1 MLTVSRIAFSSTS
14 SCRRPAV
21 SHLAHTQ
28 VGELST
34 RTARSEA
41 RAGDAEINASEA
53 RAFAGGVESRLNELR
68 LETTQAAR
76 ELWAYVD
83 DWKIWKTAQ
92 EQVSRPFSPSP
103 SCPSPSDSTC
113 TWGETVADELVG
125 VQGLSEL
132 SNSLA
137 PRFRTTDSRLDAQAA
152 QHELAARRTDAIA
165 AVADGL
171 RVEIAALK
179 TSLEDSLALLA
190 QAERRHQAQYQA
202 ASNGISKESAD
213 RLLGEAALRERIK
226 ATEASLVVQE
236 GKLKL
241 ALAELERVHR
251 QLEPLHTA
259 VSGTCDAVRSL
270 KVGLCIA
277 MWATARVVCA
287 VLRPSAAARG
297 QQPVTF
303 GAFRTGAS

>member
-1 MLTVSRIAFSSTS
+1 MENGAGAGLVS
-14 SCRRPAV
+14 
-21 SHLAHTQ
+21 
-28 VGELST
+28 
-34 RTARSEA
+34 
-41 RAGDAEINASEA
+41 
-53 RAFAGGVESRLNELR
+53 LN
-68 LETTQAAR
+68 
-76 ELWAYVD
+76 
-83 DWKIWKTAQ
+83 
-92 EQVSRPFSPSP
+92 PFGPSP
-103 SCPSPSDSTC
+103 SCPSQSGSTC
-113 TWGETVADELVG
+113 TWAETVADDLVG

-190 QAERRHQAQYQA
+190 QAERRHQAQYLA

-259 VSGTCDAVRSL
+259 VSGTCDAVKSL

>member
-1 MLTVSRIAFSSTS
+1 MENMENGAGAGLVS
-14 SCRRPAV
+14 
-21 SHLAHTQ
+21 
-28 VGELST
+28 
-34 RTARSEA
+34 
-41 RAGDAEINASEA
+41 
-53 RAFAGGVESRLNELR
+53 LN
-68 LETTQAAR
+68 
-76 ELWAYVD
+76 
-83 DWKIWKTAQ
+83 
-92 EQVSRPFSPSP
+92 PFGPSP
-103 SCPSPSDSTC
+103 SCPCQSGSTC
-113 TWGETVADELVG
+113 TWAETVADDLVG

-137 PRFRTTDSRLDAQAA
+137 PRFRTTDSRLDAHAA
-152 QHELAARRTDAIA
+152 QHELAARRTEAIA

-213 RLLGEAALRERIK
+213 RLRGEAALRERIK

-241 ALAELERVHR
+241 ALSELERVHR

-259 VSGTCDAVRSL
+259 VSGTCDAVKSL
-270 KVGLCIA
+270 KVGLSIA
-277 MWATARVVCA
+277 LLATARVACA
-287 VLRPSAAARG
+287 VLCCACLSAAAWG
-297 QQPVTF
+297 QQPVPF
-303 GAFRTGAS
+303 GASCTGASRDRRACSSGRRRRRA